1 MHHDVHLSVSSTRS
15 CHPSPSACY
24 RQPQFNECSK
34 CHAMHL
40 MTSFFIVRPRPL
52 PYQVIAFVHNLRFA
66 QPFLFNFGFSNSRMT
81 RPCAVCSNMTRP
93 KGCPVC
99 STSGNHGMISGS
111 TASALNCMYAY
122 FRESEGRIAED
133 AYLATDHVHARLIV
147 ASPINSA
154 WMVFPH
160 RCQSYKHSLSCPLI
174 RVPTHRTSYHIDV
187 SWRPSTKLQKPASF
201 ALIATASGHTR
212 GQQTPNGHSGRE

>member
-24 RQPQFNECSK
+24 RQRQFNECSK

-122 FRESEGRIAED
+122 FRESEGRIAEV
-133 AYLATDHVHARLIV
+133 AYLATDHVHARLM
-147 ASPINSA
+147 SR
-154 WMVFPH
+154 H
-160 RCQSYKHSLSCPLI
+160 
-174 RVPTHRTSYHIDV
+174 
-187 SWRPSTKLQKPASF
+187 PSTRLGWFFRIDANLTNTACHVLLYVSQLTAHHTTLTFHGALQQSF
-201 ALIATASGHTR
+201 RNPLR
-212 GQQTPNGHSGRE
+212 LL